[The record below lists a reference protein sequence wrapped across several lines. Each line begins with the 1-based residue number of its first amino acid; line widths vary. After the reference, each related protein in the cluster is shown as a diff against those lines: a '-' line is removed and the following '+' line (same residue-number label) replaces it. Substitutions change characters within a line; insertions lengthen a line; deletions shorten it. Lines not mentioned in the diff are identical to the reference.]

1 MTHTTLSAIAT
12 GRPHSLFSEDL
23 DDHHDAITERVR
35 GCRVL
40 AIGAAGSIGSN
51 TIRTLSRYQ
60 PLAIHVIDQNENA
73 LAELVRL
80 MRSQSEPFNV
90 EDFQLL
96 PLDYGSA
103 LTRSFVALNG
113 PYDIV
118 LNFAAIK
125 HVRSEKDPFSILQMI
140 DTNLIKQARFLNLLK
155 ETTPDARYF
164 SVSTDKAANP
174 SSFMGATKRAMEHA
188 LFSEATASGF
198 SGPITSARFA
208 NVAFSNGSLLQSFE
222 QRLALRQP
230 LACPR
235 DIKRYFVSLEE
246 SGQICCLAAL
256 FLNNA
261 EIGIPDLDPETQ
273 LVPLQAVAE
282 KFLEVNGF
290 EAEHYE
296 NEDEARLNVERDASS
311 KRWPLLLT
319 PGDTAGEKP
328 YEEFVAV
335 GETAKATRLKA
346 IQSVSYIPL
355 ADPTVLTNVLQELES
370 LIQSPDLDVSQLD
383 KDALK
388 AQIARLEPEFMNTH
402 VASSLSLDNRI

>member
-12 GRPHSLFSEDL
+12 GRPHSLFSDDL
-23 DDHHDAITERVR
+23 ADHHDAIIERVR
-35 GCRVL
+35 GCRIL

-51 TIRTLSRYQ
+51 TIRTLSRYR
-60 PLAIHVIDQNENA
+60 PKAIHVIDQNENA

-80 MRSQSEPFNV
+80 MRSQFEPFDV
-90 EDFQLL
+90 DDFQLL

-103 LTRSFVALNG
+103 LTRRFVALNG

-140 DTNLIKQARFLNLLK
+140 DTNLVKQARFLNLLK
-155 ETTPDARYF
+155 DTTPEARYF

-188 LFSEATASGF
+188 LFSDATAMGF

-222 QRLALRQP
+222 QRLALHQP

-256 FLNNA
+256 FLNTA

-273 LVPLQAVAE
+273 LVPLQSVAE
-282 KFLEVNGF
+282 KFLEVHGF
-290 EAEHYE
+290 EAKHYD
-296 NEDEARLNVERDASS
+296 NEDEARLNVAHDAAS
-311 KRWPLLLT
+311 KCWPLLLT

-328 YEEFVAV
+328 YEEFIAV

-346 IQSVSYIPL
+346 MQAVSYIPL
-355 ADPTVLTNVLQELES
+355 ANPSVLTEILQELES
-370 LIQSPDLDVSQLD
+370 LIQSPNLDVSKLD

-388 AQIARLEPEFMNTH
+388 SQIARLEPEFMNTH
-402 VASSLSLDNRI
+402 VASNLSLDHRI